1 MPSLLERLPAAALC
15 PRAELAV
22 LLTGSAAAPT
32 SAASAGVPNPVN
44 MLRTIE
50 AVKAPDMTLSFNVVR
65 TDIKHSSLTRCVSG
79 FWEKGIVPTFP
90 LYRIAY
96 YAIS

>member
-1 MPSLLERLPAAALC
+1 MPSLLERFPAAALC
-15 PRAELAV
+15 PRAEVVV
-22 LLTGSAAAPT
+22 LLAGSAAAPT

-44 MLRTIE
+44 MLKTIE
-50 AVKAPDMTLSFNVVR
+50 AVKTPDMTLSFNVR
-65 TDIKHSSLTRCVSG
+65 AGIRIPSLVLCV
-79 FWEKGIVPTFP
+79 FAFLEKGIISPFP